1 MGNSRLKRVSEGSKI
16 ILKCSVPQS
25 DLVNGG
31 WCPIEVDQTQYLK
44 IDAEYPAM
52 MNQSMPFHDRLAFW
66 NQDFNPSTVWENVNF
81 NVLQW

>member
-1 MGNSRLKRVSEGSKI
+1 
-16 ILKCSVPQS
+16 
-25 DLVNGG
+25 
-31 WCPIEVDQTQYLK
+31 
-44 IDAEYPAM
+44 M